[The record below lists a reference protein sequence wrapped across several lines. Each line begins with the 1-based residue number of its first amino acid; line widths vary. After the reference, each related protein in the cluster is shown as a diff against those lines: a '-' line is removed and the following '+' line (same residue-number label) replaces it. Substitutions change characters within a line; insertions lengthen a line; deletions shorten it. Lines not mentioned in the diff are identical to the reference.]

1 MKQRI
6 KLADRQLPNYSKGE
20 EIFNMVSHIV
30 GAALGIA
37 ALVLC
42 IIVSAMHH
50 SGIGVVSSCIY
61 GVTLIVLYTMSSVYH
76 GLRPGMGKKVMQVL
90 DHCTIYFLIAGSYTP
105 ILLVPMP
112 CPRNPRVML
121 TQLYGILRIAL
132 QAKPIHIVQTD
143 TGKNLIHDPKDQ
155 RGFIEREIFRGMRL
169 TEAVCPDLFYIHSS
183 VRLGQ
188 QPDFSPFGKHLRH
201 VLTSRLLVH
210 LNASNKVAVRSSSLI
225 SSFPTASFHKKA
237 AVSFSEIILL
247 KSILSIPCD
256 RITCSPQISRSSKPS
271 LILILTHL
279 II

>member
-1 MKQRI
+1 MRNGNLI
-6 KLADRQLPNYSKGE
+6 P
-20 EIFNMVSHIV
+20 IF
-30 GAALGIA
+30 
-37 ALVLC
+37 
-42 IIVSAMHH
+42 
-50 SGIGVVSSCIY
+50 
-61 GVTLIVLYTMSSVYH
+61 
-76 GLRPGMGKKVMQVL
+76 
-90 DHCTIYFLIAGSYTP
+90 
-105 ILLVPMP
+105 LVPMP

-169 TEAVCPDLFYIHSS
+169 TKAVCPDLFYIHSS

-210 LNASNKVAVRSSSLI
+210 LIRLQQGGRQFFFADFFFSHSL
-225 SSFPTASFHKKA
+225 FPQESRCFIQRNNLA
-237 AVSFSEIILL
+237 E
-247 KSILSIPCD
+247 SILSIPCD

-271 LILILTHL
+271 LILILANL